1 MPEGILCNKKTVDT
15 EEQLHALLAD
25 KSGKQYYE
33 EMKALDVDSD
43 ALWATIQ
50 KTLKSRLK
58 TWLEICAHCGMCAE
72 SCFFYLANKKD
83 PEQVPS
89 YKIQSTLGEL
99 VRRKGKVDNAF
110 MQPCHGYGLVQ
121 VHLLQPVRHVL
132 PLSASTWGS
141 CSATCAVCAT
151 LRDSSPGN

>member
-1 MPEGILCNKKTVDT
+1 LQQKTVDT

-72 SCFFYLANKKD
+72 SCFLYLTDDRN

-99 VRRKGKVDNAF
+99 VRRKGRWT
-110 MQPCHGYGLVQ
+110 MP
-121 VHLLQPVRHVL
+121 
-132 PLSASTWGS
+132 S
-141 CSATCAVCAT
+141 CAM
-151 LRDSSPGN
+151 